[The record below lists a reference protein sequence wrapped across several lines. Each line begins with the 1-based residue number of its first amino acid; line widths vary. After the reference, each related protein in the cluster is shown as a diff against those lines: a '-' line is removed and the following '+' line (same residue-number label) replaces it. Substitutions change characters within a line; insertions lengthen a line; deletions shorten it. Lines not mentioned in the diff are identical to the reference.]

1 MLGFA
6 GSPETGREALMEP
19 LRGSA
24 VPTALLDLADPPGT
38 QRAAEIYQLG
48 SFPVSQLTHQE
59 P

>member
-1 MLGFA
+1 MLGFT

-19 LRGSA
+19 LGGSA
-24 VPTALLDLADPPGT
+24 VPAALQDLADPPGA
-38 QRAAEIYQLG
+38 QRAAEIHQLG